1 MNDRLPNNV
10 LISSFGVHHTLM
22 LSPDIS
28 ESEAS
33 TQTLIATIFGN
44 HYQLDSGA
52 NEEQFESMTP
62 KTIFSPFF
70 SF

>member
-1 MNDRLPNNV
+1 
-10 LISSFGVHHTLM
+10 M

-33 TQTLIATIFGN
+33 TQTLIATIFSN

-52 NEEQFESMTP
+52 NEEQFESIQKQYFP
-62 KTIFSPFF
+62 PFLAFSR
-70 SF
+70 